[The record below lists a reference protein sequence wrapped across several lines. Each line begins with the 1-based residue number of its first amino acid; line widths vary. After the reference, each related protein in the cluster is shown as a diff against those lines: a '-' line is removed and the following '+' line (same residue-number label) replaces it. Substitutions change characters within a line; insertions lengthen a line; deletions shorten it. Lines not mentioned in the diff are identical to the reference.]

1 MRYPV
6 LIVLHQEHS
15 TPAES
20 AMPSNNS
27 ATRWTCGGR
36 ASARRCPRLWP
47 SIRPDHF
54 RRHAEAGYY
63 PVRPTPAGLAVIE
76 TWPECVYQWH
86 REGFDLPYGSEL
98 LAEGDIFEVQAIR
111 FQTAFALQFHPE
123 VTHAMMHK
131 WTTHGHERLAMPG
144 AKAAAH
150 AFRRPRGVRL
160 FGAGLAQGFPAAV
173 ARQRG
178 WRRSIIV
185 GGRGLGRRQG
195 MSV

>member
-1 MRYPV
+1 
-6 LIVLHQEHS
+6 
-15 TPAES
+15 
-20 AMPSNNS
+20 MPSNNS
-27 ATRWTCGGR
+27 AIRWTCGGR

-63 PVRPTPAGLAVIE
+63 PVRPTPAGLAVVE

-86 REGFDLPYGSEL
+86 REGFDLPYGGEL

-111 FQTAFALQFHPE
+111 FQSAFALQFHPE

-144 AKAAAH
+144 AKPRHTHFADRAVYDYSARAWLKVFLQRWLGSADGAAQSLSAAAD
-150 AFRRPRGVRL
+150 
-160 FGAGLAQGFPAAV
+160 
-173 ARQRG
+173 
-178 WRRSIIV
+178 
-185 GGRGLGRRQG
+185 
-195 MSV
+195 